1 LNTLKESGA
10 TQNLRNVILRIPFLI
25 SQTNYLVFV
34 VFFYFAEFDQD
45 LTEYHANKM
54 RRVQRK
60 VDDLRKAMIGQL
72 FSFLSL
78 FLLNLYSRKQKVG
91 REGNNIFRTNEITD
105 YAKY

>member
-1 LNTLKESGA
+1 
-10 TQNLRNVILRIPFLI
+10 
-25 SQTNYLVFV
+25 
-34 VFFYFAEFDQD
+34 
-45 LTEYHANKM
+45 M